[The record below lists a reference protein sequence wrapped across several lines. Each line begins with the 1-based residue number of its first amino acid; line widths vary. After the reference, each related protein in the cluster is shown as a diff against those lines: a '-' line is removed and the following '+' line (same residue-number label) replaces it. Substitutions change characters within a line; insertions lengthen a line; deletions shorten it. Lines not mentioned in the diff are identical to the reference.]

1 VSGEDN
7 KGDGIVVCGQDPQAA
22 IKERGWNTTVYK
34 VRRCQKGADAVLGA
48 AWVLDI
54 TLLAVVD
61 EAGLLQ
67 GCVKDA
73 HSAGWQP
80 SERLWH
86 FTMCR
91 VCRSFI
97 IIKINIIIYC
107 IICSTGEPGRPY
119 KATQGGLNSTPHHVA
134 DVCCFYAGPWCNYHQ
149 AAGHFDTG
157 RYTGKCRTLLRL
169 QRIVLSYHISKWL
182 WGLKRECAPAV
193 ALGADSAADS

>member
-1 VSGEDN
+1 MHANMTVTFGFCAGLGTEPGACSIVSGEDN

-54 TLLAVVD
+54 TLLGVVG

-91 VCRSFI
+91 VCRSSI
-97 IIKINIIIYC
+97 ITN
-107 IICSTGEPGRPY
+107 
-119 KATQGGLNSTPHHVA
+119 
-134 DVCCFYAGPWCNYHQ
+134 
-149 AAGHFDTG
+149 
-157 RYTGKCRTLLRL
+157 
-169 QRIVLSYHISKWL
+169 
-182 WGLKRECAPAV
+182 
-193 ALGADSAADS
+193 